1 MGYNICKDA
10 RIASWRCL
18 IDCGVSELPVKPV
31 QIAKHYGVECIDY
44 APLLRCGESGK
55 ILRREDG
62 RVQIILDQAQ
72 PETRK
77 RVTILHELGHYLL
90 GHLDAVPL
98 ATPGDSTAWHP
109 AECAAEQ
116 FAVSVLMPACVLWGL
131 DIHTPVDIASVCNV
145 SQRAARMRAERM
157 ETLYKQDRFLTHP
170 LECQVY
176 SQFHAFFRAAKKE
189 KTTLSGQSGL

>member
-1 MGYNICKDA
+1 LQAGVVSLIAACLSCRLSRCRSQNITEW
-10 RIASWRCL
+10 SVL
-18 IDCGVSELPVKPV
+18 ITLHFCVVGNP
-31 QIAKHYGVECIDY
+31 
-44 APLLRCGESGK
+44 GK
-55 ILRREDG
+55 FCAGNG
-62 RVQIILDQAQ
+62 RVQIILDPAQ

-98 ATPGDSTAWHP
+98 AVPGDSTAWHP

-116 FAVSVLMPACVLWGL
+116 FAIGVLMPACVLWGL

-157 ETLYKQDRFLTHP
+157 ETLYRQDGFLTHP